1 MGLFLLLYSWCCCFL
16 SFSPSSSPSYFF
28 FVVPLSMEWN
38 VPSACAPT
46 VHARTNYWIGTEQ
59 KILFLCVSV
68 SGDSLSLCSPR
79 CWLHV
84 TCAIWT
90 KDFFFFSFG
99 LHLEPIPTGP
109 DGLGGF
115 VAGHHFQKSS
125 LQSICIHSRSQPVYQ
140 YQSCFVHES
149 FLLSLLFDSRMIRHL
164 VNNKVIY
171 KYKLSLQPADMYFV

>member
-1 MGLFLLLYSWCCCFL
+1 
-16 SFSPSSSPSYFF
+16 
-28 FVVPLSMEWN
+28 MEWN

-68 SGDSLSLCSPR
+68 SVSGDSLSLCSPR

-90 KDFFFFSFG
+90 KDLFFFSFG

-125 LQSICIHSRSQPVYQ
+125 LQSICIYSHSQPVPVPVLFCPWIIP
-140 YQSCFVHES
+140 S
-149 FLLSLLFDSRMIRHL
+149 LSLLFDSRMIRHL

-171 KYKLSLQPADMYFV
+171 KYKLSLHPADMYFV

>member
-28 FVVPLSMEWN
+28 FVPLSMEWN

-68 SGDSLSLCSPR
+68 SVSGDSLSLCSPR

-90 KDFFFFSFG
+90 KDFFFFLS
-99 LHLEPIPTGP
+99 
-109 DGLGGF
+109 GF
-115 VAGHHFQKSS
+115 TWNPFQQGQTDLVVLLLATISKRAPCKASAYTATVN
-125 LQSICIHSRSQPVYQ
+125 QYQ

-149 FLLSLLFDSRMIRHL
+149 FLLSLSCSIHEWLGIL
-164 VNNKVIY
+164 
-171 KYKLSLQPADMYFV
+171 

>member
-1 MGLFLLLYSWCCCFL
+1 
-16 SFSPSSSPSYFF
+16 
-28 FVVPLSMEWN
+28 MEWN

-68 SGDSLSLCSPR
+68 SVSGDSLSLCSPR

-90 KDFFFFSFG
+90 KDFFFFLS
-99 LHLEPIPTGP
+99 
-109 DGLGGF
+109 GF
-115 VAGHHFQKSS
+115 TWNPFQQGQTDLVVLLLATISKRAPCKASAYTS
-125 LQSICIHSRSQPVYQ
+125 TSQPVPVPVLFCPWII
-140 YQSCFVHES
+140 SS
-149 FLLSLLFDSRMIRHL
+149 LSLLFDSRMIRHL

-171 KYKLSLQPADMYFV
+171 KYKLSLHPADMYFV